1 MKDYQLLDAIG
12 GIDESILT
20 EAETAP
26 VQRKKAVPRLL
37 LIAAIIC
44 LLGVTVYAATELLS
58 RPILGSDIVTGETVF
73 PFSMDAAGN
82 IIMEGVSGLKVTM
95 DVEVNPDAPDW
106 IRELYVLD
114 PGNGWVHKG
123 GGSSGSRYEIATKF
137 TTWEQ
142 PGKPGEIRL
151 DQSVAEFY
159 TNNIYGEQCVDTL
172 PGLSEAH
179 GVTARTVIIGDMDVL
194 MVTIPAL
201 PNYTGTDYCQGGETR
216 LYWTDGNYM
225 LHLDYPYWVTD
236 AQAEAMLRSLTR
248 QTFIPATPEDFGT
261 INPESIAQRLPDLSI
276 GMDNGTT
283 CANNVTGLG
292 YAAYGDGCIYLAGNE
307 NSIYCYEIASGKL
320 AELPLANQTYNPGH
334 MMVTDQYILYTNV
347 WEDLIALKKDGSTEE
362 PVFEGVGSA
371 QLYAEG
377 TTLYT
382 SQGIL
387 DLYTGKIQNWPE
399 GVHSYFVDENYIYAV
414 QEGDDYCYLRAVK
427 GTMDFEQIPLSFR
440 PVKVLSVDGA
450 LYMSRSGTW
459 DVIRVREGKEE
470 KLPVKALEYQVIGN
484 LLIYRDEEANGR
496 SLKSYHLQTGEI
508 RELCDKAFTFSVLE
522 ERYLCVF
529 CAYQTESYY
538 TLIDLQTDTVT
549 RIDIA
554 N

>member
-1 MKDYQLLDAIG
+1 MKNHQLLDAIG
-12 GIDESILT
+12 GIDESILA
-20 EAETAP
+20 EAEAKPAATK
-26 VQRKKAVPRLL
+26 RLTPRLI
-37 LIAAIIC
+37 LIAAVVC
-44 LLGVTVYAATELLS
+44 LLAVTAYAATELLS
-58 RPILGSDIVTGETVF
+58 KPIHSSEIVTGETVF
-73 PFSMDAAGN
+73 PFTMDKEGN
-82 IIMEGVSGLKVTM
+82 IVMEGVSGLKVTM
-95 DVEVNPDAPDW
+95 DVEINPDAPDW

-114 PGNGWVHKG
+114 PGEGWVHKG

-137 TTWEQ
+137 TTWEKPGQ
-142 PGKPGEIRL
+142 PGELRL
-151 DQSVAEFY
+151 DQSVVDFY
-159 TNNIYGEQCVDTL
+159 RNHTYGEKCVDTL
-172 PGLSEAH
+172 PKLSEAD
-179 GVTARTVIIGDMDVL
+179 GVTVKTVIVGNIEAL
-194 MVTIPAL
+194 KVTIPAL
-201 PNYTGTDYCQGGETR
+201 PNYTGTDYCHGGETR

-236 AQAEAMLRSLTR
+236 AQAEAMLQAITV
-248 QTFIPATPEDFGT
+248 QQFAPATPEDYGR
-261 INPESIAQRLPDLSI
+261 INPQSITERLPDLSI

-334 MMVTDQYILYTNV
+334 MMVTDQYILYSNV
-347 WEDLIALKKDGSTEE
+347 WEDLIALKKDGTTEE

-382 SQGIL
+382 TQGIL

-414 QEGDDYCYLRAVK
+414 QEGDEKCYLRAEK
-427 GTMDFEQIPLSFR
+427 GTLDFEQISLSFR

-450 LYMSRSGTW
+450 LYMSKSGTW

-470 KLPVKALEYQVIGN
+470 TLPVKALEYQVIGD
-484 LLIYRDEEANGR
+484 LLIYRDEETSGR